1 TQTIQT
7 PEQHKWLTKLL
18 GYDFEIHYKLGKE
31 NKVADALSRPK
42 QSTLMALSSP
52 KATWLNEIRAYYRDN
67 PQGQKLIEQLENNSL
82 SLPHHTLH
90 NDLVYLRLRNY
101 RQTFV
106 AARANQKLSKRYFG
120 PYHILE
126 KIGPTSVAARANQK
140 LSKRYFGPYRILEK
154 IGPVAYRLQLPI
166 TSRVHPVFHV
176 SLLKESHNQSIST
189 EFPSEWLTDYQ
200 ADNPEPERIL
210 EQRNSGNKKE
220 VLIQWKNQEVP
231 DATWEDLQEITIQF
245 PEFVGHE
252 DESAVEREEI
262 DTSHP
267 ATQAQ
272 PSTAQQDPRPKRV
285 IRKPNRFLD

>member
-1 TQTIQT
+1 
-7 PEQHKWLTKLL
+7 
-18 GYDFEIHYKLGKE
+18 
-31 NKVADALSRPK
+31 
-42 QSTLMALSSP
+42 MALSSP

-67 PQGQKLIEQLENNSL
+67 PQGQKLIEQLEKQFQVG
-82 SLPHHTLH
+82 
-90 NDLVYLRLRNY
+90 DLVYLRLCNY
-101 RQTFV
+101 RQTSI
-106 AARANQKLSKRYFG
+106 AARANQKLSKRY
-120 PYHILE
+120 L
-126 KIGPTSVAARANQK
+126 
-140 LSKRYFGPYRILEK
+140 GPYRILEK

-220 VLIQWKNQEVP
+220 VLIQWKNQEVS